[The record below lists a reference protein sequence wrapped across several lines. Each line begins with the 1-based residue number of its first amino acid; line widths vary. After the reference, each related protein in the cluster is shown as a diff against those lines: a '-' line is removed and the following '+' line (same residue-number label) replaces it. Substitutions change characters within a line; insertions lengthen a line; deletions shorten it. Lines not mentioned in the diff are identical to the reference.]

1 MLQINSMKPTNIP
14 PQQVDYISLSEI
26 STICEIEESELL
38 DLVDYGTI
46 HYHHFLNGNSLFSR
60 ENIDSLQKA
69 CAIRRRYDMDLF
81 TVVISFNYLQTI
93 AELERRLK
101 VYMDQNP

>member
-1 MLQINSMKPTNIP
+1 MLQTNSMKPTNIP

-26 STICEIEESELL
+26 STICEIEETELL

-46 HYHHFLNGNSLFSR
+46 HYHHFLNGNSLFLR